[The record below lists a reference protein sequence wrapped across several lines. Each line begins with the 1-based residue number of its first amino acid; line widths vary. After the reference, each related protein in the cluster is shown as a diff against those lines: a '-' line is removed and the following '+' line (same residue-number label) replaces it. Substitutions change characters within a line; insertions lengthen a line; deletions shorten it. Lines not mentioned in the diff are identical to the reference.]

1 MDPQQAQTAR
11 TFDSYKDTYSD
22 VVDAAASFTGLST
35 DFYTSVKVDYLLDV
49 SCSHFGSTTGLSALD
64 VGCGV
69 GNYHARLS
77 PQLKSLS
84 GVDVSSGCVG
94 TAQSRNAGVD
104 YKVYDGDVLPYA
116 DASFDL
122 AFAICVM
129 HHVPPKRWSKFA
141 QEMHRV
147 LRPGGLVLIFE
158 HNPRNRLTMRVVQ
171 SCPFDKDAVLMR
183 SEVTEGL
190 YRDVGFSQV
199 YSRFILSIPPFNSF
213 FRGIDKL
220 LGGFPFGA
228 QYYVVARDLQSSPYV
243 ELH

>member
-22 VVDAAASFTGLST
+22 AVDSAVSFTGLST
-35 DFYTSVKVDYLLDV
+35 DFYTRVKTDYLLDV
-49 SCSHFGSTTGLSALD
+49 SLSHFGSTTGLAALD

-77 PQLKSLS
+77 SQFKSLS
-84 GVDVSSGCVG
+84 GVDVSSASLGC
-94 TAQSRNAGVD
+94 AQSRNAGVD
-104 YKVYDGDVLPYA
+104 YRVYNGEVLPYSSG
-116 DASFDL
+116 SFDL

-129 HHVPPKRWSKFA
+129 HHVPPQRWNTFA

-158 HNPRNRLTMRVVQ
+158 HNPRNPLTMRAVR
-171 SCPFDKDAVLMR
+171 SCPFDEDAVLMR

-190 YRDVGFSQV
+190 YRGAGFRQV
-199 YSRFILSIPPFNSF
+199 HSRFILSIPPFNEF
-213 FRGIDKL
+213 LRRVDKL
-220 LGGFPFGA
+220 AGGFPFGA
-228 QYYVVARDLQSSPYV
+228 QYYVAATA
-243 ELH
+243 